1 MNFENILKILRMKR
15 LSVQLYFIEIVN
27 HNDQFHATAVL
38 PGVELSCRE
47 SIAFYGLLLVLQILL
62 EKKILVR

>member
-38 PGVELSCRE
+38 PGVESSCRE

>member
-1 MNFENILKILRMKR
+1 MKR

-38 PGVELSCRE
+38 PGVESSCRE

-62 EKKILVR
+62 EKKYW